1 MLKRFVQIQKN
12 ITILFIMTLT
22 ASLFPQDD
30 FLQSEFTKIQDE
42 FTETEVMESIP
53 PSKLLEE
60 LQKPGN
66 EHLLEQIR
74 NGQSNKLQEKS
85 DIDIKDLK
93 DDVKKDDDDDETDEE
108 KRKRLIEIDDDDE
121 KLKFSTASEM
131 YYDRE
136 VYYQSIRD
144 FYGYRIFLQNPD
156 EEKKSK
162 SVQPQLY
169 SPRNTNHIIGPGDS
183 FMLTV
188 WGDTEFQRRL
198 DVSNEG
204 TIYLDNVGVISVHGQ
219 TIDELE
225 KTMRKFL
232 SKKYRTV
239 DPEEGNPST
248 YFDISFDKL
257 NVVNVFVTGEVVSQG
272 PYQLNPNST
281 VLTALIAARGITP
294 KGTLRNIQI
303 LRNGK
308 IEEVID
314 IYDYLQTGNIVNE
327 VLLKNGDNIFV
338 GTRMNTIELRG
349 EVFNPYK
356 YELKK
361 DETLADLIRYSG
373 GLLSSASVDLVN
385 IERLL
390 PIEERESPV
399 VYSKLL
405 SFPFTEVKGSKISV
419 NPVKLHDRDIVMI
432 ESIPRVLTEYVAITG
447 AVYRKGR
454 YGFKHG
460 MKLIDLID
468 RTGGVLA
475 DAYTKRVELIRTHSD
490 QKVEFKSL
498 NLDTNDIN
506 IELTPLDSVKIHSKW
521 ALQSKKVVVIN
532 GYIKNPGFEYL
543 ADSTRVSDFIFS
555 RGGILDEWRKSRTYL
570 LRAQLTRYN
579 DDGIST
585 RIIDLNLEKILN
597 GDKTEDI
604 FLKDGDQLRIFDVNT
619 VYNEESVYITGYV
632 KNEGEYKL
640 TENMKVED
648 LILKADG
655 FKLGAY
661 EYKAVVFRMNTSQD
675 ENSPLSIVHEVKLAE
690 DYFKKSDSNKSDFV
704 LKNKDHVVIRRSP
717 YYREPRKITISGEV
731 LFPGVYTLTELGETF
746 RDLIERAGGL
756 TSESFVEGTYLQRD
770 TLRIVSDFKKA
781 YLKDK
786 SYGIVL
792 KDGDDIHI
800 PKAPGTVKVEGFVY
814 SPGLIKYRKDWSLEN
829 YIEAAGGRIVSLELK
844 AGKSVVYYPGGNAGV
859 DDGWFFSPTIKEG
872 STIVVPQIK
881 REAEKEWRT
890 EIRGWLG
897 VLTST
902 LTVVLLMQAAQN

>member
-1 MLKRFVQIQKN
+1 MIFS
-12 ITILFIMTLT
+12 
-22 ASLFPQDD
+22 ASLFSQDD

-74 NGQSNKLQEKS
+74 NGKTDANSDKLETS
-85 DIDIKDLK
+85 IDDLK
-93 DDVKKDDDDDETDEE
+93 DGVSKEDDDDETDEE
-108 KRKRLIEIDDDDE
+108 KRKRLIDIDEDDE

-131 YYDRE
+131 YFDRE
-136 VYYQSIRD
+136 VYYQSIKD
-144 FYGYRIFLQNPD
+144 FYGYRIFLQDPNAD
-156 EEKKSK
+156 DKSK

-204 TIYLDNVGVISVHGQ
+204 TVYLDNVGVISVHGQ
-219 TIDELE
+219 TIIELE
-225 KTMRKFL
+225 KTMKKFL

-239 DPEEGNPST
+239 DPEVGNPST
-248 YFDISFDKL
+248 FFDISFDKL

-272 PYQLNPNST
+272 PYQVNPNST

-294 KGTLRNIQI
+294 KGTLRNIQL
-303 LRNGK
+303 LRNGQVV
-308 IEEVID
+308 EVID
-314 IYDYLQTGNIVNE
+314 MYDYLQTGKVVNE
-327 VLLKNGDNIFV
+327 IVLKNGDNIFV

-356 YELKK
+356 YEMKH
-361 DETLADLIRYSG
+361 DETLADLIKFSG
-373 GLLSSASVDLVN
+373 GLLSSASVDLIN

-399 VYSKLL
+399 VYSKLIT
-405 SFPFTEVKGSKISV
+405 FPFTIVRGGKITV

-468 RTGGVLA
+468 KTGGVLA
-475 DAYTKRVELIRTHSD
+475 DAYTKRVELIRTHTD

-498 NLDTNDIN
+498 NLDTDDMN
-506 IELTPLDSVKIHSKW
+506 IELSPLDSIKIHSKW
-521 ALQSKKVVVIN
+521 ALQSRKVVVIN

-543 ADSTRVSDFIFS
+543 ADSTRVSDLIFS

-597 GDKTEDI
+597 GDKSEDI

-648 LILKADG
+648 IILKADG
-655 FKLGAY
+655 FKEGAY
-661 EYKAVVFRMNTSQD
+661 EHKAIVFRMNTSKND
-675 ENSPLSIVHEVKLAE
+675 NSSLSIVHEIDLVE
-690 DYFKKSDSNKSDFV
+690 DYFKEADANKSEFV
-704 LKNKDHVVIRRSP
+704 LQNKDHVVIRRSP
-717 YYREPRKITISGEV
+717 YHREPRKITISGEV
-731 LFPGVYTLTELGETF
+731 LFPGVYTLTKLSESYS
-746 RDLIERAGGL
+746 DLIDRAGGL
-756 TSESFVEGTYLQRD
+756 TPEAFIEGTYLQRD

-781 YLKDK
+781 YTKNK
-786 SYGIVL
+786 TYGIVL

-829 YIEAAGGRIVSLELK
+829 YIEAAGGRIVSIELK

-859 DDGWFFSPTIKEG
+859 DDGWFFSPTIIEG

-881 REAEKEWRT
+881 READREWRT